1 MSESQFGTE
10 ALLERKK
17 VMYEGTDV
25 IREGMPVA
33 YNYNTLDNING
44 LDQGV
49 SPAVK
54 RGTTTEGGQNEGK
67 FQRVELCTA
76 DNAEFFAGVVA
87 GTSFAGIT
95 GTGNMWIDI
104 YVANG
109 AVMPVRTDKS
119 ITIKDGLFLEDGSQE
134 VVNDALTLPR
144 IGTAME
150 TIDRSSVTG
159 LVLAKVNPV
168 AGVGSQGAYA
178 SASNAPALATGD
190 IMLPIELGGTTY
202 FIVALQDDGTS

>member
-1 MSESQFGTE
+1 MSESQFGTN
-10 ALLERKK
+10 ANRQRKR
-17 VMYEGTDV
+17 VMYEGTDI

-33 YNYNTLDNING
+33 YNYNTLDNVNG
-44 LDQGV
+44 LDTGV
-49 SPAVK
+49 NPNIK
-54 RGTTTEGGQNEGK
+54 RGTTTEGGANEGK

-87 GTSFAGIT
+87 GTSFAGLE

-104 YVANG
+104 FVANG
-109 AVMPVRTDKS
+109 SIVPVRTDKS
-119 ITIKDGLFLEDGSQE
+119 ITIKDALFLEASSQE
-134 VVNDALTLPR
+134 VVNDALALPR
-144 IGTAME
+144 IGTAVE

-159 LVLAKVNPV
+159 LVLAKVNAV
-168 AGVGSQGAYA
+168 AGVGALGAYA

-190 IMLPIELGGTTY
+190 IMIPIELGGTQY